1 MYREVKIMLAYM
13 CRHCGQFTVLPLK
26 NEFEEHFCS
35 QECYEKYCESH
46 QYAIHLDR
54 LVPVKNALQD

>member
-13 CRHCGQFTVLPLK
+13 CKYCGRFTISPLK

-35 QECYEKYCESH
+35 QECYEKYCERNGYETH
-46 QYAIHLDR
+46 REMLKFI
-54 LVPVKNALQD
+54 K